1 MLNKLTIRKQSGLND
16 LINIVHNFISI
27 GGVIESVSYLS
38 AEYMFDGMYKGERII
53 FETYNTDEIIIST
66 DLDVTETFKLYEL
79 LQENIIDYK
88 WTLLKGF
95 IKSEMNKGKVSLE
108 NSCHYQS
115 ILNKISEL
123 EENKINE
130 D

>member
-27 GGVIESVSYLS
+27 SGVVESVSYIS
-38 AEYMFDGMYKGERII
+38 AEYMFDGMYKGERVI
-53 FETYNTDEIIIST
+53 FETYNTDEIIMST
-66 DLDVTETFKLYEL
+66 DLDITETFKLYEL

-95 IKSEMNKGKVSLE
+95 IKSTMNTSNIKLE
-108 NSCHYQS
+108 DSYHYQA
-115 ILNKISEL
+115 ILNKMNEL
-123 EENKINE
+123 ES
-130 D
+130 DT